1 MKDKSGRLR
10 AVLGVLRRGTLVL
23 LAVVAIAAA
32 ATLRVVWAGERELKK
47 STEALQ
53 SGDADGAIDHAR
65 AAALW
70 YAPGAPH
77 VRVAYQRLIAI
88 AKEAEERRLWD
99 TALYAYRAVLTAS
112 NGSRWLTTPHAADA
126 DEAAKAIARIE
137 AKTSERPAAVASDPP
152 EMLERD
158 QLVELSQEVGPSAL
172 YRAVLVGAFLA
183 ILVGLG
189 VFVRYGLDE
198 TGRMHWGRGAP
209 ALLVVG
215 AGLVGYCVALY
226 LA

>member
-1 MKDKSGRLR
+1 M
-10 AVLGVLRRGTLVL
+10 L
-23 LAVVAIAAA
+23 LAVVALGAA
-32 ATLRVVWAGERELKK
+32 ATLRVVWAGERELTK

-53 SGDADGAIDHAR
+53 AGNADEAIDHAR

-70 YAPGAPH
+70 YAPGATH
-77 VRVAYQRLIAI
+77 VRVAYQRLLAI

-126 DEAAKAIARIE
+126 DEATKSIARIE
-137 AKTSERPAAVASDPP
+137 AKTSERPAAVASEPP
-152 EMLERD
+152 EVLERD
-158 QLVELSQEVGPSAL
+158 QLITLSQEVGPNTF
-172 YRAVLVGAFLA
+172 YRAVLVAAFLG
-183 ILVGLG
+183 ILIGLG
-189 VFVRYGLDE
+189 VFLRYGLDE
-198 TGRMHWGRGAP
+198 TGRMHWGRATP